1 MIPTTTRTPGKKT
14 NKKKSSRSTS
24 KDQENKNSS
33 SNVATSTIHGFENNF
48 QSINGLARRR
58 TPRKKK
64 KNAKQNARKNSKNSK
79 VSSFSSSSTSAA
91 TTKVITM
98 EDDEEGSYSSSSF
111 RLENQHGL
119 TAPPPLLAPV
129 TIHNIRS
136 KGNEHA
142 TTMSNEHVTVDI
154 PHSFVLSDEDNDED
168 DDDDDDN
175 DNEATGREGGRQKRR
190 RAMRQSNALNED
202 RYDFCL
208 VVDTSKT
215 SEDGCENGTATAAVT
230 TTSSTSTWCT
240 CFSSKKK
247 KTTTKAKEEDND
259 NNEETTEQ
267 DEYKR
272 NEESRVSG
280 VSGESDDDDDDGDDD
295 DETGND
301 DPARKYNRR
310 PMEKLRRLRR
320 VARREIELQG
330 EDDDDDD
337 DDDDDEDK
345 DGKKQRGRLFTT
357 SSAMETLDV
366 EHTGAG
372 LQGQR
377 MTSLIRAKLRHSG
390 LQVKRVQNLTGTR
403 TLLKVRAKQERLE
416 EEAERMRLVMRTKD
430 GGYARF
436 KILDRQIFCGSGYS
450 SISKN
455 HVL

>member
-1 MIPTTTRTPGKKT
+1 
-14 NKKKSSRSTS
+14 
-24 KDQENKNSS
+24 
-33 SNVATSTIHGFENNF
+33 
-48 QSINGLARRR
+48 
-58 TPRKKK
+58 
-64 KNAKQNARKNSKNSK
+64 
-79 VSSFSSSSTSAA
+79 
-91 TTKVITM
+91 M
-98 EDDEEGSYSSSSF
+98 EDDDEGSYSSSSF

-129 TIHNIRS
+129 KIHNSRS
-136 KGNEHA
+136 KGNKHA

-168 DDDDDDN
+168 DNDEDDN
-175 DNEATGREGGRQKRR
+175 DEANGREGGRQKRR
-190 RAMRQSNALNED
+190 RKMRQSNALNED

-208 VVDTSKT
+208 VIDTSKT

-247 KTTTKAKEEDND
+247 TTTKAKEEDN
-259 NNEETTEQ
+259 NEVTTEQ

-280 VSGESDDDDDDGDDD
+280 ESGESDNGDDD
-295 DETGND
+295 NETEND

-337 DDDDDEDK
+337 DDDDENDQ
-345 DGKKQRGRLFTT
+345 KKQRGRLFTT

-436 KILDRQIFCGSGYS
+436 KMLDRQIFCGAGYAS
-450 SISKN
+450 MSKN
-455 HVL
+455 HVRCFYKFIISSLSINFNYLILFYYILTFIENYIIFHSYL